1 MHEISGKWKKP
12 TARSRQ
18 ATHLQHARA
27 KVAENKEEER
37 AKSRPATACTTTA
50 TRQTD
55 PESDHPVGRTSEKL
69 GKFKITEVN
78 KTTDEYILM
87 HSKSLQQLASFFKCD
102 LCRTP
107 LTTTITERKGSAA
120 KVIMSCPDCSEIFSE
135 TFTSARVAEEES
147 SRPPFEINRK
157 LVDAFVSTG
166 NGHAAMQRFGAVVG
180 LNIMDSR
187 SYANHLRKV
196 TLSAE
201 VLSKEVL
208 QKSRDIVRNHYIEMD
223 PSLADQEVIDIDV
236 SFDGSWHRRGFSSL
250 YGIAAVIDIATGLIV
265 DYVVLSKFCHMCSL
279 TATDLGEDTPEYK
292 EWYEGHIQSGE
303 CNINYEGSSG
313 GMEVEAAVILAG
325 RSVEKAKF
333 RYLHILGDGDAKSI
347 SAINK
352 AKPYGEGVEVK
363 KEECVNHI
371 NKRLGN
377 ALREAV
383 KKSTARG
390 EKLGGRGDNTLTQ
403 AKMLKLQR
411 YYTKAIIENAGDVKQ
426 MQKAIKATLYH
437 CSSTDQKPMHQ
448 FCSEGKNSWCFYKKG
463 LAEKKKKKDLKHANM
478 GTKLSQNVFKALLP
492 IYERVSST
500 ELLERCKR
508 LATSNANEAFH
519 SVVWKKCPKMTFI
532 SKSRLDIGMAQA
544 VAEFNMGFSATE
556 SLKAVVTHGTLADIS
571 ETIATRMDRKRKAKS
586 KIQSS
591 VETKIKRAKRKTAK
605 RGKQSREEKETGD
618 VYVPGGGD

>member
-12 TARSRQ
+12 TPRSRQ

-37 AKSRPATACTTTA
+37 AKSRPAMPTTA
-50 TRQTD
+50 NRQTVRQLD
-55 PESDHPVGRTSEKL
+55 YLVDRTGEKL

-87 HSKSLQQLASFFKCD
+87 HSKSLQEQASFFKCD
-102 LCRTP
+102 PCRTP
-107 LTTTITERKGSAA
+107 LTTTITKRKGSAV
-120 KVIMSCPDCSEIFSE
+120 KVIMSCPDCSEKFSE
-135 TFTSARVAEEES
+135 TFNSARVAEEES

-157 LVDAFVSTG
+157 LDDAFVSTG

-196 TLSAE
+196 SLIVSAD

-208 QKSRDIVRNHYIEMD
+208 QKSRETVRNHYIERD

-265 DYVVLSKFCHMCSL
+265 DYMCIL

-292 EWYEGHIQSGE
+292 EWYEGQIQSGE
-303 CNINYEGSSG
+303 CNINYQGSSG

-333 RYLHILGDGDAKSI
+333 RYLPILGDGDAKSI

-383 KKSTARG
+383 NKSTARG
-390 EKLGGRGDNTLTQ
+390 EKLGGRGDNTLTL
-403 AKMLKLQR
+403 AKKFKLQR
-411 YYTKAIIENAGDVKQ
+411 YYSKAIIKNSGDVKQ

-448 FCSEGKNSWCFYKKG
+448 FCPTGKNSWTVEAWSMCHRGHNASRF
-463 LAEKKKKKDLKHANM
+463 
-478 GTKLSQNVFKALLP
+478 P
-492 IYERVSST
+492 I
-500 ELLERCKR
+500 
-508 LATSNANEAFH
+508 
-519 SVVWKKCPKMTFI
+519 
-532 SKSRLDIGMAQA
+532 
-544 VAEFNMGFSATE
+544 
-556 SLKAVVTHGTLADIS
+556 
-571 ETIATRMDRKRKAKS
+571 
-586 KIQSS
+586 
-591 VETKIKRAKRKTAK
+591 
-605 RGKQSREEKETGD
+605 
-618 VYVPGGGD
+618 